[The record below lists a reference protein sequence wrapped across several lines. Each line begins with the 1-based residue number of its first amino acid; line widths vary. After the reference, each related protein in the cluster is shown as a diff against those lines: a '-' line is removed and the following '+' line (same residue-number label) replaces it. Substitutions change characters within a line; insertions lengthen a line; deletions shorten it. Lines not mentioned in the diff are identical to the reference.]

1 MPIANNLKF
10 IAEILVP
17 ARQAAAGSGDAP
29 AINVFHFRRTTIS
42 NQWDSAAIGARFV
55 ATVGAALLAATN
67 IRYTPGSVRVRCIND
82 ATDAYVDT
90 TFAGTGA
97 IATDSI
103 PSDDAVCVILQ
114 SSMRGKSYQGRKHF
128 SPLNEI
134 DTTGD
139 VLTGAGLAR
148 WQAVR
153 DACSAGFTIA
163 ATGEVWK
170 PCVLS
175 RKLSQLRTNPT
186 NVITADVVRALLD
199 LNVGT
204 MRRRRT
210 RTVR

>member
-1 MPIANNLKF
+1 VPIPNNQKF

-17 ARQAAAGSGDAP
+17 ARQAAAGSNDAP

-42 NQWDSAAIGARFV
+42 NAWNSAAIGARFV

-67 IRYTPGSVRVRCIND
+67 VRYAPGSVRVRCVND
-82 ATDAYVDT
+82 ALDPYEDV

-103 PSDDAVCVILQ
+103 PSDDAVCVILK
-114 SSMRGKSYQGRKHF
+114 SATRGKSYQGRKHF
-128 SPLNEI
+128 SPLSEI

-139 VLTGAGLAR
+139 VLTGAGLTR

-153 DACSAGFTIA
+153 DACLAGFTIA
-163 ATGEVWK
+163 GTGEVWV

-186 NVITADVVRALLD
+186 NVVTADIVRTLLD